1 MELEADTKH
10 ARAIVE
16 RLGLQDAKVRPT
28 PAIKMTAEEAAEQL
42 AAPAMSPADCTK
54 FTSVVMRA
62 AYMAQDRTDVAEAVK
77 TLSRR
82 MRLKRL
88 GRYVLGRPW
97 ASLVFSPQELPRELL
112 IEADSDFAGDFATRR
127 STTVVACMF
136 GSHVIKTQSLLRCS
150 SWHRNRT
157 RNLELAVLLESQCQ
171 CHSGK

>member
-1 MELEADTKH
+1 MRYIGTPKEPAMELEADTKH

-16 RLGLQDAKVRPT
+16 RLGLQDARVRPT
-28 PAIKMTAEEAAEQL
+28 PAIKMTAEE
-42 AAPAMSPADCTK
+42 CTK

-82 MRLKRL
+82 LRLKRL
-88 GRYVLGRPW
+88 GRHVLGRPW
-97 ASLVFSPQELPRELL
+97 ASLVFSPPELPRELL

-127 STTVVACMF
+127 KTTVVACMF

-157 RNLELAVLLESQCQ
+157 RNLELAVLLESPCQ